1 MRRMMFTQGEI
12 QSPAGGYY
20 AIIKYLRIVETLTV
34 DNFGNITIVVHKLNG
49 SFVSENTIPP
59 KIPNTL
65 QFKGI
70 SDEDMELM

>member
-1 MRRMMFTQGEI
+1 MLFTQGEI

-20 AIIKYLRIVETLTV
+20 AKIKYLRIVETLTV

-49 SFVSENTIPP
+49 SFVSQNTIPP

-65 QFKGI
+65 PFEGI
-70 SDEDMELM
+70 SDDDLKLR